1 MIQSKILVV
10 DDEPI
15 TRIDIKEILQG
26 KGYVVV
32 GEAKNGEEAI
42 EKAYALEPD
51 LIIMDVKMPKTDG
64 IKASSIIKGFSS
76 SFILLLT
83 AFSHDELIEQ
93 AKEVGINAY
102 IVKPITE
109 KDLIPAVEIALFQ
122 REQSLH
128 LHNKIGKLEQQMKD
142 RKLIEKAK
150 GILMAQLECTEEQAY
165 RYMQKESMENH
176 ISLAKLAESMLEK
189 SKETSK
195 ATAL

>member
-1 MIQSKILVV
+1 MIQAKLLVV

-32 GEAKNGEEAI
+32 GEAKNGEEAV

-51 LIIMDVKMPKTDG
+51 LIIMDVKMPKMDG
-64 IKASSIIKGFSS
+64 IKASSIIKGFSNTS
-76 SFILLLT
+76 ILLLT
-83 AFSHDELIEQ
+83 AFSHDELIDQ

-109 KDLIPAVEIALFQ
+109 KELIPAVEIALFQ
-122 REQSLH
+122 RQQSLR

-150 GILMAQLECTEEQAY
+150 GSLMAQLECTEEQAY
-165 RYMQKESMENH
+165 RHMQKESMEKH
-176 ISLAKLAESMLEK
+176 IPLAKLAESMLEK
-189 SKETSK
+189 SK
-195 ATAL
+195 

>member
-15 TRIDIKEILQG
+15 TRIDIKEILQS
-26 KGYVVV
+26 KGYMVV
-32 GEAKNGEEAI
+32 GEAKNGEEAV

-51 LIIMDVKMPKTDG
+51 LIIMDVKMPKMDG

-76 SFILLLT
+76 SSILFLT

-122 REQSLH
+122 REQSLR
-128 LHNKIGKLEQQMKD
+128 LHTKIGELEQQMKD

-150 GILMAQLECTEEQAY
+150 GILMTQLECTEEQAY
-165 RYMQKESMENH
+165 RHMQKESMEKH
-176 ISLAKLAESMLEK
+176 IPLAKLAKSMLEK
-189 SKETSK
+189 SK
-195 ATAL
+195 